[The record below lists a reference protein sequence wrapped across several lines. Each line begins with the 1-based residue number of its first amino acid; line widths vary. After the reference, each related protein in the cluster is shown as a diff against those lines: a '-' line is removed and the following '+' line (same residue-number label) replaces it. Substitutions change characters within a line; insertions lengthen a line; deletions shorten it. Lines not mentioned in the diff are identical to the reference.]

1 MSSKTIDP
9 QAGLDKLCAALSK
22 TYGDGAMHRADESLP
37 FNRIPFYE
45 PQLNY
50 ATQGGIPFGRFT
62 SLYGA
67 PNAGKSRIALELIAQ
82 AQQLPGSAEVYLI
95 PRIAYHSRMIDETS
109 LSDIKR
115 EKHQTTAENLDR
127 ELNWLRQEF
136 PHGADAIW
144 YNAEIQ
150 FDPVFAEELGVD
162 NSRLLIR
169 ESTTIE
175 EIVETMGDFYE
186 HVPLHVVDSTT
197 NCSSLISQA
206 QDVGKSSYGRE
217 ALQWKECLKRS
228 MPSWDR
234 NRNVAILIHQ
244 MSTNQKTGGQQ
255 STASKY
261 MGFMTRMALRFDHGR
276 FLWMKDGVLL
286 PDKPEGADKASM
298 AGQAEADGREVFVKV
313 EKSTAGRPGRVAGLQ
328 WSYKQEEF
336 VWVHELA
343 ASALYYG
350 LARKSGSWISIT
362 GEDQNIGQGMK
373 SLYHRLIED
382 AELRA
387 QIIVRLLDFVSQ
399 K

>member
-1 MSSKTIDP
+1 MPQVKDP
-9 QAGLDKLCAALSK
+9 QAELESLKRNLVRNYGKDALHK
-22 TYGDGAMHRADESLP
+22 ANESLP
-37 FNRIPFYE
+37 FNRIPFFE

-67 PNAGKSRIALELIAQ
+67 PNAGKSRVALELIAA
-82 AQQLPGSAEVYLI
+82 AQQLPQSAEIYLI
-95 PRIAYHSRMIDETS
+95 PRIAYHSALADETS

-127 ELNWLRQEF
+127 ELTWLRDEF
-136 PHGADAIW
+136 PHGADAIF
-144 YNAEIQ
+144 YNAEVQ
-150 FDPVFAEELGVD
+150 FDPIFAEDLGVD
-162 NSRLLIR
+162 TSRLEIR

-175 EIVETMGDFYE
+175 EIVETMGDFYP
-186 HVPLHVVDSTT
+186 HVPIHVIDSTT

-217 ALQWKECLKRS
+217 ALQWKECLKRA
-228 MPSWDR
+228 MPGWDR
-234 NRNVAILIHQ
+234 NRNIAIMIHQ

-261 MGFMTRMALRFDHGR
+261 MGFMTRMALRFDHGK
-276 FLWMKDGVLL
+276 FLWEKDGMLVA
-286 PDKPEGADKASM
+286 DKAEGADKASM

-343 ASALYYG
+343 AAALYYG
-350 LARKSGSWISIT
+350 LVRKSGAWYSIPT
-362 GEDQNIGQGMK
+362 EEGNIGQGAK
-373 SLYHRLIED
+373 ALYARLYED
-382 AELRA
+382 EKLRA
-387 QIIVRLLDFVSQ
+387 DVIVRLLDFVSQ

>member
-1 MSSKTIDP
+1 MASRTKDP
-9 QAGLDKLCAALSK
+9 QAELEALKAAIIK
-22 TYGDGAMHRADESLP
+22 NYGEGAMHKAADSLP
-37 FNRIPFYE
+37 FNRVPFFE

-62 SLYGA
+62 SLYGS

-95 PRIAYHSRMIDETS
+95 PRIAYHSALIDDTS
-109 LSDIKR
+109 LRDDVR
-115 EKHQTTAENLDR
+115 TKHEATAENLDR
-127 ELNWLRQEF
+127 ELSWLRQEF

-144 YNAEIQ
+144 YNAEVQ
-150 FDPVFAEELGVD
+150 FDPIFAEELGVD
-162 NSRLLIR
+162 NSRLEIR

-175 EIVETMGDFYE
+175 EIVETMGDFYP
-186 HVPLHVVDSTT
+186 HVPLHVIDSTT

-228 MPSWDR
+228 MPAWDR
-234 NRNVAILIHQ
+234 NRNIAIMIHQ
-244 MSTNQKTGGQQ
+244 MSSNQRTGGQQ

-261 MGFMTRMALRFDHGR
+261 MGFMTRMALRFDHGK
-276 FLWMKDGVLL
+276 FLWLKDGVLV
-286 PDKPEGADKASM
+286 PEKSDGADKASM

-336 VWVHELA
+336 VSVHEMA
-343 ASALYYG
+343 ASGIYYG
-350 LARKSGSWISIT
+350 VIEKSGSWYKIAGASET
-362 GEDQNIGQGMK
+362 LGQGLK
-373 SLYHRLIED
+373 AVYRELED
-382 AELRA
+382 NYELRA
-387 QIIVRLLDFVSQ
+387 QIVCRLLDFVSQ